1 MNLRN
6 AAFRFLSLFLCLI
19 LIVGFIPEVEAAKKK
34 QLTVK
39 VSTTTYQNRSRELLK
54 KINTYRKDNGLEPL
68 VMSTDLEEAALQR
81 SAELFVLFDH
91 TRPDMTDFDT
101 VMLDYPDSNN
111 GGAISELVATD
122 FTKAEEVFLDWEEAY
137 ADYLLDGDYTHA
149 GIGCVYVKGSNNEYY
164 WVLILQQQPENY
176 KVKDAAAT
184 AKAGRSKTIPV
195 VISEDMYPHADQTH
209 RRFELRV
216 NDLNM
221 KGKSTAQPTVY
232 LYDRYDVKIGKCEL
246 ETLSFK
252 SSNTSVFTVDSTGTV
267 KKKKNG
273 TGTLTVSS
281 AGLENATCTVTIS
294 GSGSSTSSS
303 SSSGSSGT
311 VTAATIGDAT
321 PELTLK
327 EYSKHSVL
335 SVYMKGASGYVLYRS
350 TSKTGTYS
358 KCEEEATTKR
368 WDFRIEH
375 EDMNKTYYYKVR
387 AYKNSGGKRVYSEY
401 SDPVKVAP

>member
-1 MNLRN
+1 MNHRN
-6 AAFRFLSLFLCLI
+6 AIFRFLSLLICLVLMI
-19 LIVGFIPEVEAAKKK
+19 GYVPQVDAAKKK

-54 KINTYRKDNGLEPL
+54 KINNYRKENGLEPL
-68 VMSTDLEEAALQR
+68 VMSTDLEEASLQR

-91 TRPDMTDFDT
+91 TRPNMTDFDT
-101 VMLDYPDSNN
+101 VMEDYPASNN

-122 FTKAEEVFLDWEEAY
+122 FTKAEEVFLDWQEAY
-137 ADYLLDGDYTHA
+137 SDYLLDSDYTHA

-164 WVLILQQQPENY
+164 WVMILQQQPEDY
-176 KVKDAAAT
+176 KGKAAAST
-184 AKAGRSKTIPV
+184 AKAGRTKTIPG
-195 VISEDMYPHADQTH
+195 VISEEMYPHADQTH

-216 NDLNM
+216 SDMNM
-221 KGKSTAQPTVY
+221 KNKGTAQPTVY

-252 SSNTSVFTVDSTGTV
+252 SSNSSVFTVDSTGTV

-281 AGLENATCTVTIS
+281 AGLDDATCTVTIS
-294 GSGSSTSSS
+294 GSGSASSSSTSSS
-303 SSSGSSGT
+303 SGS
-311 VTAATIGDAT
+311 VTAATIGDVE

-327 EYSKHSVL
+327 EYSKHVVL
-335 SVYMKGASGYVLYRS
+335 SVYVKGSSGYVLYRS
-350 TSKTGTYS
+350 TSKTGTYT
-358 KCEEEATTKR
+358 KVEEQATTKR
-368 WDFRIEH
+368 WDFRIEN
-375 EDMNKTYYYKVR
+375 EDMNRTYYYKVR

-401 SDPVKVAP
+401 SVPVKVAP